1 MSMGGSTSASK
12 RGTLLYTLIAVL
24 SLFGL
29 ADAIYLTIEHIT
41 GQSVRCTIIAG
52 CSEVLSSSYA
62 VVAGYPLAS
71 IGALAYFSIFS
82 LAILALFGY
91 RIAGQLLLPL
101 VVVMCLRYV
110 VDLLQAFV
118 IHAFCQFCLF
128 SAAVTFALT
137 GLTVFVWRT
146 RRSGET
152 TPTRL
157 DRLSSLH
164 PSRVKV
170 SSIEQTKK
178 VLRWISNNIAF
189 LKFFDALKR
198 RVQNIPNCHISRL
211 QTCWLKSSLAARFRH
226 LTI

>member
-1 MSMGGSTSASK
+1 MEGSTSASK

-101 VVVMCLRYV
+101 VVVMCLVSMWLIY
-110 VDLLQAFV
+110 LQAFV

-146 RRSGET
+146 QRSEKRT
-152 TPTRL
+152 
-157 DRLSSLH
+157 
-164 PSRVKV
+164 
-170 SSIEQTKK
+170 
-178 VLRWISNNIAF
+178 LRG
-189 LKFFDALKR
+189 
-198 RVQNIPNCHISRL
+198 
-211 QTCWLKSSLAARFRH
+211 
-226 LTI
+226 